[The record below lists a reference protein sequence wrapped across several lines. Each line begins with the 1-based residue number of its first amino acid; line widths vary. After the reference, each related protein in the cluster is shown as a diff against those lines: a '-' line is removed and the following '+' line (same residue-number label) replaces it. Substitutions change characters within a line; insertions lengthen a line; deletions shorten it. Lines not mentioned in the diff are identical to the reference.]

1 MVNQGALRMISY
13 FVSPEIMLKYVNAY
27 ELYLAKDGLLPYVRN
42 WLDAACSLLL
52 QLQSEVILSQDETG

>member
-1 MVNQGALRMISY
+1 
-13 FVSPEIMLKYVNAY
+13 MLKYVNAY
-27 ELYLAKDGLLPYVRN
+27 ELYLAKDGLLPYERN